1 MKKVQNYTNK
11 VYRLK
16 RDAAP
21 LSFMLPTRHTRRF
34 PLLWFDEEK
43 GVQRALRYA
52 RNQKTPFEDEQ
63 DGNAILEPIIFEDGF
78 LRVNKEN
85 QVLQQFL
92 EYHPQNGVKFE
103 EVDNSKKATKEV
115 DVMMTQ
121 VDALVEAK
129 NLSIEELETLTRVVF
144 NRNPDSVSTQE
155 MKRDMLVYARNN
167 PQEFMSIVSDPILTL
182 QAKVHKFFDEGLL
195 KYRNK
200 NKEVWFNTKTNKT
213 KLCTI
218 PYGEDSIFIVSSF
231 FQSDDGIESL
241 KHLENLLDK

>member
-129 NLSIEELETLTRVVF
+129 NLSIEELETLTRVAF

-182 QAKVHKFFDEGLL
+182 QAKVHKFFDEGFL

>member
-182 QAKVHKFFDEGLL
+182 QAKVHKFFDEGFL

>member
-78 LRVNKEN
+78 LRANKEN

-144 NRNPDSVSTQE
+144 NRNPDSISTQE

-182 QAKVHKFFDEGLL
+182 QAKVHKFFDEGFL